1 MRLRELGTTQSIAFV
16 APPEVYRSIQDLV
29 HPSADE
35 TLRRKPLVSADV
47 IHWLLEQSCKANDQ
61 MTSLHVAQ
69 GLDFCRRTDAL

>member
-1 MRLRELGTTQSIAFV
+1 MRLRELGTTQSVAFV

-29 HPSADE
+29 YPEEEE
-35 TLRRKPLVSADV
+35 TGHRKPLVSADV
-47 IHWLLEQSCKANDQ
+47 VQWLLEQSCKANDQ